1 VQIEFDPAKD
11 QLNLEKHGISLAAAV
26 DIDLES
32 AAVIEDRRRDY
43 GEARFLAYAPIAGR
57 LHVLWFTMRGTTV
70 RAIGLRR
77 ANRRERKKY
86 GQSDYEAGGDLAGG
100 LGLG

>member
-1 VQIEFDPAKD
+1 MRIEFDTAKD
-11 QLNLEKHGISLAAAV
+11 RINREKHGISLAAAA

-32 AAVIEDRRRDY
+32 AIVIEDRRFDY

-57 LHVLWFTMRGTTV
+57 LHVLWFTMRGTAV

-77 ANRRERKKY
+77 ANRRERTRY
-86 GQSDYEAGGDLAGG
+86 GEAG
-100 LGLG
+100 

>member
-11 QLNLEKHGISLAAAV
+11 RIKLEKHGISLAPAT

-32 AAVIEDRRRDY
+32 AIIIEDMRLDY
-43 GEARFLAYAPIAGR
+43 GETRFLAYASITGR
-57 LHVLWFTMRGTTV
+57 LHVLWFTMRGTVV

-86 GQSDYEAGGDLAGG
+86 GQAD
-100 LGLG
+100 